1 MGLNTQ
7 IADLQQAIIKQNE
20 RIEES
25 RDVMLWRTKEFKAM
39 IVSTEI
45 ANAKAKA
52 LESHLSKYILQG
64 DEADEIA
71 TKVHDRQIENLE
83 ELISFLKLECAEK
96 DARIAELESL
106 ETFHTEEDEER
117 CQDCGSNAIDG
128 CSCGIH

>member
-71 TKVHDRQIENLE
+71 TKVHDRKIEKLE
-83 ELISFLKLECAEK
+83 EHISFLKLECAEK
-96 DARIAELESL
+96 DARIDELESL
-106 ETFHTEEDEER
+106 ETFHTK
-117 CQDCGSNAIDG
+117 
-128 CSCGIH
+128 